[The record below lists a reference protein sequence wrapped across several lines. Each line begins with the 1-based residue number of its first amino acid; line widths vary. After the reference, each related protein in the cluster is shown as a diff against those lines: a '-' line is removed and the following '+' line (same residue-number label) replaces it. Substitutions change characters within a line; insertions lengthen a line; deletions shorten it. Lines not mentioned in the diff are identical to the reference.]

1 MDKLTATP
9 ILQIPSSCHFLACL
23 QAVSNT
29 HSPIGTIR
37 PVSSAIGINV
47 AGEIHPFSGCFHRI
61 KASTE
66 YNTTCTVNQP
76 EADIRDKVLLFQAHD
91 ANHVQASNVLQVA
104 CSISE

>member
-9 ILQIPSSCHFLACL
+9 IVEIPSSCHFLTCL
-23 QAVSNT
+23 QAVSNI

-47 AGEIHPFSGCFHRI
+47 TGEIHPFSGCFHRI

-66 YNTTCTVNQP
+66 LIDPYSCQP
-76 EADIRDKVLLFQAHD
+76 EADIRDEVLLFQAHD
-91 ANHVQASNVLQVA
+91 ANHVLSTN
-104 CSISE
+104 CSSTCFSISE